1 MPRGAAPDN
10 GSAMAWTQAC
20 GPCSGGC
27 CLNQKELV
35 LSAGGN
41 CVLVPAANVAV
52 EVLDGECLAYH
63 PQHARAIYLNPSAA
77 LVWGLCDGVRSADE
91 ICRMVRDGYPD
102 APTNLIDEVI
112 ATLAQLE
119 EYGLLVRA

>member
-1 MPRGAAPDN
+1 M
-10 GSAMAWTQAC
+10 
-20 GPCSGGC
+20 
-27 CLNQKELV
+27 EVV
-35 LSAGGN
+35 LSAAEN
-41 CVLVPAANVAV
+41 CVLGPAANVAV

-63 PQHARAIYLNPSAA
+63 PEHARAIYLNPSAA
-77 LVWGLCDGVRSADE
+77 LILGLCDGVRSADE

-102 APTNLIDEVI
+102 APASLINEVI

>member
-1 MPRGAAPDN
+1 M
-10 GSAMAWTQAC
+10 
-20 GPCSGGC
+20 
-27 CLNQKELV
+27 
-35 LSAGGN
+35 SAGEN
-41 CVLVPAANVAV
+41 RVLVPAANVAV

-77 LVWGLCDGVRSADE
+77 LIWGLCDGVRSTDD
-91 ICRMVRDGYPD
+91 ICRMVRDGYPN
-102 APTNLIDEVI
+102 APASLFDEVI